1 MLLAGPNGAGKS
13 TSSPLL
19 VPARCAFLNADVI
32 AARLTQ
38 EGHPAA
44 GLDIAAGRAVLA
56 EMRRLV
62 GVGGSFCVETN
73 LAGRGLV
80 QTVHSWQAAGY
91 VVWLYF
97 VALRSPELAVA
108 RVAERVAGGGHY
120 VPDEVVRRR
129 WKAGLR
135 ALFDV
140 YVDAVDEWS
149 LVDNSENFAV
159 PVARGG
165 GGALEIADAARWAEL
180 RRLAENG
187 R

>member
-1 MLLAGPNGAGKS
+1 M
-13 TSSPLL
+13 
-19 VPARCAFLNADVI
+19 FLNADVI
-32 AARLTQ
+32 AARLRQ
-38 EGHPAA
+38 EGHSAV

-56 EMRRLV
+56 GMRRLV

-73 LAGRGLV
+73 LAGHGLV
-80 QTVHSWQAAGY
+80 QTVRSWQAAGY
-91 VVWLYF
+91 VVWLNF

-108 RVAERVAGGGHY
+108 RVAERVAGGGHH
-120 VPDEVVRRR
+120 VPDDVVRRR
-129 WKAGLR
+129 WKTGLR

-140 YVDAVDEWS
+140 YVDVVDEWS

-165 GGALEIADAARWAEL
+165 GGALEIADAARWAEF
-180 RRLAENG
+180 RRLAEDG